1 MDAQSIEMEPGLDL
15 RAYLS
20 VLRRRKW
27 SILLV
32 TAVAVASAL
41 AVSFRQTPI
50 YTSTAKIQV
59 KPPTANQYLQNVPVT
74 SIVSMDTER
83 QLAASTRVAELA
95 AEAIGT
101 DRPAEDLLESLEVS
115 VPTNT
120 QILEISF
127 SDPDPAAA
135 QAGAQAFAQAYL
147 RFKVEQATEAF
158 ASVEEALTAKIKQ
171 LQQQLATQQQ
181 KLAAAEPG
189 SPEHAAAQA
198 EIDVLTT
205 RIATYENRIS
215 DLGLI
220 DLDPGEV
227 IQPADLP
234 REPSSP
240 NHLMNGG
247 LAAALGLALGV
258 GLAFLRERLDDRVPG
273 RAGFEEAIGAPTL
286 AVVPRIPSWRRRDRA
301 ELPALNAPD
310 GAAAEAFRTIR
321 TNLLFMARDGDIK
334 TVAVASPAAGE
345 GKTTVA
351 ANLAVSLAQAD
362 KRVIVV
368 SCDLRKPRLHRFFN
382 LANDIGVSSVL
393 TGKATLNDAV
403 LRPVGVPMLRVVASG
418 PVPHNPSELLSS
430 ERMDALLTQLRRVA
444 DFVILDTPPT
454 LVVSDALVLAP
465 KVDAVI
471 VVADAA
477 STSRGALR
485 QLRDH
490 LEQVSG
496 NVIGG
501 VLNDFDPDRAR
512 TYDATYGGYYYA
524 GAYRYRAEE
533 PRRSRGRE
541 DAAAPGP
548 ARTPSEDGRDG
559 AQIWRTEDIWS

>member
-1 MDAQSIEMEPGLDL
+1 MEEPQPGFEPTLDL

-27 SILLV
+27 SVLLV

-41 AVSFRQTPI
+41 AFSFRQTPI
-50 YTSTAKIQV
+50 YTSTAKVQV
-59 KPPTANQYLQNVPVT
+59 KPPTANQYLQNVPVA

-83 QLAASTRVAELA
+83 QVAASTKVAELA
-95 AEAIGT
+95 AERLGT
-101 DRPAEDLLESLEVS
+101 DRSTEDLLEHLDVS

-127 SDPDPAAA
+127 SDPDPATA

-147 RFKVEQATEAF
+147 DFKVQQATQAF

-171 LQQQLATQQQ
+171 LQQQLATEQQ

-189 SPEHAAAQA
+189 SPQQAAAQA

-234 REPSSP
+234 RSPSSP
-240 NHLMNGG
+240 NHVLNGG

-258 GLAFLRERLDDRVPG
+258 GLAFLRERLDDRVVG
-273 RAGFEEAIGAPTL
+273 RLGFEEILGAPTL
-286 AVVPRIPSWRRRDRA
+286 AVVPHVKSWRKRDRT
-301 ELPALNAPD
+301 ELPALENPD
-310 GAAAEAFRTIR
+310 GAPAEAYRTIR
-321 TNLLFMARDGDIK
+321 TNLLFMARDGDVK
-334 TVAVASPAAGE
+334 TVAVMSPGPGE
-345 GKTTVA
+345 GKTTTV

-362 KRVIVV
+362 KRVIAV

-382 LANDIGVSSVL
+382 LGNEVGVSSVL
-393 TGKATLNDAV
+393 TGRATLNDAV
-403 LRPVGVPMLRVVASG
+403 LRPVGVPMLRVVPSG

-430 ERMDALLTQLRRVA
+430 ERLDQLLAQLRRVA
-444 DFVILDTPPT
+444 DFVIVDTAPG
-454 LVVSDALVLAP
+454 LAVSDGLVLAP

-471 VVADAA
+471 VVADAGT
-477 STSRGALR
+477 TSRSALR

-501 VLNDFDPDRAR
+501 VFNNFDPDRAR
-512 TYDATYGGYYYA
+512 SYEGAYPSYYY
-524 GAYRYRAEE
+524 GRYRYRVEE
-533 PRRSRGRE
+533 PGRRPRAPRE
-541 DAAAPGP
+541 AEVAGP
-548 ARTPSEDGRDG
+548 SSEE
-559 AQIWRTEDIWS
+559 IWRSEDIWS

>member
-1 MDAQSIEMEPGLDL
+1 MQEPVPEYEATPDL

-27 SILLV
+27 SILTV

-41 AVSFRQTPI
+41 AFSFRQTPI

-59 KPPTANQYLQNVPVT
+59 KPPTANQYLQNVPVS

-83 QLAASTRVAELA
+83 QIAASTKVAELA
-95 AEAIGT
+95 AERLGT
-101 DRPAEDLLESLEVS
+101 ARSAEDLLDHLDVS

-120 QILEISF
+120 QILEISY

-147 RFKVEQATEAF
+147 EFKIDQATAAF

-181 KLAAAEPG
+181 KLAAADPG
-189 SPEHAAAQA
+189 SPEQAAAQA

-234 REPSSP
+234 RSPSSP
-240 NHLMNGG
+240 NHVVNGG
-247 LAAALGLALGV
+247 LALALGLALGV

-273 RAGFEEAIGAPTL
+273 RAGFEEAIEAPTL
-286 AVVPRIPSWRRRDRA
+286 AIVPRIPSWRRRDRT
-301 ELPALNAPD
+301 ELPALSAPD
-310 GAAAEAFRTIR
+310 GSVAEAFRTIR
-321 TNLLFMARDGDIK
+321 TNLLFMARDGGIK
-334 TVAVASPAAGE
+334 TVGIMSPGPGE
-345 GKTTVA
+345 GKTTVT

-382 LANDIGVSSVL
+382 LANDIGVTSVL
-393 TGKATLNDAV
+393 AGTATLNDAV
-403 LRPVGVPMLRVVASG
+403 LRPVGVPMLRLVASG

-430 ERMDALLTQLRRVA
+430 ERMEALLAQLRRVA
-444 DFVILDTPPT
+444 DFVVVDTAPG
-454 LVVSDALVLAP
+454 LSVSDGIVLAP
-465 KVDAVI
+465 KMDAVI

-477 STSRGALR
+477 STSLGALR
-485 QLRDH
+485 HLRDQ
-490 LEQVSG
+490 LEQVG
-496 NVIGG
+496 ANVIGG

-512 TYDATYGGYYYA
+512 GYEPAYGYAYYGGRYRYQA
-524 GAYRYRAEE
+524 GAER
-533 PRRSRGRE
+533 RGRQQ
-541 DAAAPGP
+541 ASTQAP
-548 ARTPSEDGRDG
+548 EDGR
-559 AQIWRTEDIWS
+559 APEEIWRTEDIWS

>member
-1 MDAQSIEMEPGLDL
+1 MQELQPGFEPTLDL

-27 SILLV
+27 SVLLV

-41 AVSFRQTPI
+41 AFSFRQTPI
-50 YTSTAKIQV
+50 YTSTAKVQV
-59 KPPTANQYLQNVPVT
+59 KPPTANQYLQNVPVA

-83 QLAASTRVAELA
+83 QVAASTKVAELA
-95 AEAIGT
+95 AERLET
-101 DRPAEDLLESLEVS
+101 DRSTEDLLEHLDVS

-127 SDPDPAAA
+127 SDPDPATA

-147 RFKVEQATEAF
+147 DFKVAQATQAF

-171 LQQQLATQQQ
+171 LQQQLATEQER
-181 KLAAAEPG
+181 LAAAEPG
-189 SPEHAAAQA
+189 SPQQAAAQA

-234 REPSSP
+234 RSPSSP
-240 NHLMNGG
+240 NHVLNGG

-258 GLAFLRERLDDRVPG
+258 GLAFLRERLDDRVVG
-273 RAGFEEAIGAPTL
+273 RQGFEEILGSPTL
-286 AVVPRIPSWRRRDRA
+286 AVVPHVKSWRKRDRT
-301 ELPALNAPD
+301 ELPALENPD
-310 GAAAEAFRTIR
+310 GAPAEAYRTIR
-321 TNLLFMARDGDIK
+321 TNLLFMARDGDIR
-334 TVAVASPAAGE
+334 TVAVMSPGPGE
-345 GKTTVA
+345 GKTTTV

-362 KRVIVV
+362 KRVIAV

-382 LANDIGVSSVL
+382 LGNEVGVSSVL
-393 TGKATLNDAV
+393 TGRATLNDAV
-403 LRPVGVPMLRVVASG
+403 LRPVGVPMLRVVPSG
-418 PVPHNPSELLSS
+418 PIPHNPSELLSS
-430 ERMDALLTQLRRVA
+430 ERLDQLLAQLRRVA
-444 DFVILDTPPT
+444 DFVIVDTAPG
-454 LVVSDALVLAP
+454 LAVSDGLVLAP

-471 VVADAA
+471 VVAD
-477 STSRGALR
+477 SGTTSRSALR

-501 VLNDFDPDRAR
+501 VFNNFDPDRAR
-512 TYDATYGGYYYA
+512 SYEGAYPAYYY
-524 GAYRYRAEE
+524 GRYRYRAEE
-533 PRRSRGRE
+533 PGRR
-541 DAAAPGP
+541 P
-548 ARTPSEDGRDG
+548 RTPREAEVAGPSSEE
-559 AQIWRTEDIWS
+559 IWRSEDIWS